1 MARRTATAPR
11 PDASVPPARP
21 AGASADAA
29 SRIAAWQRRAGRHGL
44 PWQHT
49 RDPYRIWLSEI
60 MLQQTQAATVVP
72 YYERFLALFPTV
84 VDLADAPQ
92 DAVLRTWAGLGYYAR
107 ARNLHRCAQALR
119 DGHGGRFPATA
130 AELARLPGIGPSTAA
145 AIAAFAYG
153 ERAPI
158 LDGNVR
164 RVLARYFAIEGDPA
178 AARTAQR
185 LWDHARALLDAAPAG
200 LDMAAYT
207 QGQMDLGATICTRT
221 RPDCARCPLALDCQA
236 RIQGRQDELPTPR
249 TRRAQP
255 LRHCWMLI
263 AECEGRVLLER
274 RPDAGIWGGLWT
286 LPQFESAEALAA
298 ARDALPAGEA
308 PQALAAFDHVFTH
321 FRLRIQPCR
330 LRLAGAAPAP
340 DGADRAWAPLA
351 ELDAYGMPAPV
362 ARLLAG
368 LYADTPLPR

>member
-130 AELARLPGIGPSTAA
+130 AELARLPGIGPRPPPPSPPSPTASARRSWTATCAGCWRAISPSRATPRRRARRSGSGTTRGRCSTPRPPAWTWRPTPRA
-145 AIAAFAYG
+145 RWTWVPRSAPARGPIA
-153 ERAPI
+153 RA
-158 LDGNVR
+158 VR
-164 RVLARYFAIEGDPA
+164 SRWTARRGSR
-178 AARTAQR
+178 AARTSCR
-185 LWDHARALLDAAPAG
+185 RRARAGRSRCATAG
-200 LDMAAYT
+200 
-207 QGQMDLGATICTRT
+207 C
-221 RPDCARCPLALDCQA
+221 
-236 RIQGRQDELPTPR
+236 
-249 TRRAQP
+249 
-255 LRHCWMLI
+255 
-263 AECEGRVLLER
+263 
-274 RPDAGIWGGLWT
+274 
-286 LPQFESAEALAA
+286 
-298 ARDALPAGEA
+298 
-308 PQALAAFDHVFTH
+308 
-321 FRLRIQPCR
+321 
-330 LRLAGAAPAP
+330 
-340 DGADRAWAPLA
+340 
-351 ELDAYGMPAPV
+351 
-362 ARLLAG
+362 
-368 LYADTPLPR
+368 